1 MTSSS
6 GGSTIVTNEHFAIQK
21 FTSSSVSS
29 RIVSLISRL
38 RKVRVRLYFRK
49 GYGPDKIV
57 FLDRYLEYDP
67 FWYIPS
73 INSYEESSGTI
84 TWSRITPLNSD
95 PDRLLSQCFLLK
107 NYIKI
112 CYDVSKALYALK
124 LTGIMHNDT
133 RLDNIGI
140 HGQNFV
146 LFDFDGSGTP
156 LEKCKDY
163 IDDYN
168 DLLESF
174 RFYNITLP
182 EQMRRFTG
190 VNSLVEVVKEL
201 GLTQSLDNSVNFLE
215 NLTII
220 L

>member
-1 MTSSS
+1 
-6 GGSTIVTNEHFAIQK
+6 
-21 FTSSSVSS
+21 
-29 RIVSLISRL
+29 
-38 RKVRVRLYFRK
+38 LYFRK

-57 FLDRYLEYDP
+57 LLDRYLEYDP

-73 INSYEESSGTI
+73 ISTYDHSSSTI
-84 TWSRITPLNSD
+84 TWCRITPLNSN
-95 PDRLLSQCFLLK
+95 PDLLLSHSFLVH

-168 DLLESF
+168 DLMESF

-190 VNSLVEVVKEL
+190 VNSLLEVVKEL
-201 GLTQSLDNSVNFLE
+201 GLSDGLDNSVNFLE
-215 NLTII
+215 SLTII